1 MIAQSVPFAARLLP
15 LLAAEEVPSPARWE
29 REYASGRWS
38 YLGAIDEL
46 AHYSVIV
53 GYYAFLKPG
62 GSVLDVGCGEGILQ
76 TRLSPHGYCRYLG
89 IDFAAGAIQ
98 RVAQRADP
106 ATEFRVAD
114 AASFTTNEKFDA
126 IIFNESLYY
135 FQDPVRV
142 VERYMGFLASDGII
156 IVSMEVARNRVA
168 IWNAIGTVLKAIDE
182 TTAFNSAGLRMD
194 SQGAGQTDAGTLAGR
209 TANGQANIPRHR
221 RPEVR
226 ILMDPQRAPRSS
238 RGVRQPT
245 PGGGLLQLLL

>member
-1 MIAQSVPFAARLLP
+1 MKLAPSLIMLAQSVPFAARLLP

-76 TRLSPHGYCRYLG
+76 ARLAPHGYCRYLG
-89 IDFAAGAIQ
+89 IDFAASAIDQ
-98 RVAQRADP
+98 MAARRDP
-106 ATEFRVAD
+106 TTEFRVAD
-114 AASFTTNEKFDA
+114 AASFTPSEKFDV

-135 FQDPVRV
+135 FREPISI
-142 VERYMGFLASDGII
+142 VERYLDFLASDGII

-168 IWNAIGTVLKAIDE
+168 IWNTIGTVLNVVDA
-182 TTAFNSAGLRMD
+182 TTVFNGAGL
-194 SQGAGQTDAGTLAGR
+194 GWTIKALA
-209 TANGQANIPRHR
+209 R
-221 RPEVR
+221 RPPDR
-226 ILMDPQRAPRSS
+226 
-238 RGVRQPT
+238 
-245 PGGGLLQLLL
+245 

>member
-1 MIAQSVPFAARLLP
+1 MKLAPSLIMLAQSVPFAARLLP

-38 YLGAIDEL
+38 YLGGIDEL

-76 TRLSPHGYCRYLG
+76 ARLSPHGYCRYLG
-89 IDFAAGAIQ
+89 IDFAAGAIDQ
-98 RVAQRADP
+98 MAARRDP

-114 AASFTTNEKFDA
+114 AASFTTSEKFDV

-135 FQDPVRV
+135 FRDPISI
-142 VERYMGFLASDGII
+142 VERYLDFLASNGII

-168 IWNAIGTVLKAIDE
+168 IWNATGTVLNAVDE
-182 TTAFNSAGLRMD
+182 TTVFNGAGLGWTIKAM
-194 SQGAGQTDAGTLAGR
+194 AK
-209 TANGQANIPRHR
+209 
-221 RPEVR
+221 
-226 ILMDPQRAPRSS
+226 RSPD
-238 RGVRQPT
+238 R
-245 PGGGLLQLLL
+245 